1 MPPTFTGT
9 QLGGT
14 LFTIEPTTAD
24 VTATVAPTAAAVAT
38 GW

>member
-1 MPPTFTGT
+1 LTGT

-14 LFTIEPTTAD
+14 LRTIEPTTAE
-24 VTATVAPTAAAVAT
+24 VTATAPVTAAAVAT